1 MMTMKYQFT
10 TIVCGRRNRIT
21 HLNVNNALFTLMSL
35 SQKQR
40 LKKTIKAS
48 KRTSH
53 FLPPRPSS
61 PHSFNTT
68 QARQASPIWDNPTM
82 L

>member
-21 HLNVNNALFTLMSL
+21 HLNVNNTLSLMSL

-48 KRTSH
+48 RGTSRS
-53 FLPPRPSS
+53 LPPLPSS
-61 PHSFNTT
+61 PHSYNTT
-68 QARQASPIWDNPTM
+68 QAWQASPIWDNPTM